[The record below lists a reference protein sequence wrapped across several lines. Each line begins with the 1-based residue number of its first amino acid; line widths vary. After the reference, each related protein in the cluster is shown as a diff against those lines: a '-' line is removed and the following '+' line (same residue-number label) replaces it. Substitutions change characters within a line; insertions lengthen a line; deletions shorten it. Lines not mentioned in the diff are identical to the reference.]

1 MDRPRQPPD
10 ASWGRGRT
18 LTSSTAG
25 EVAEHLGDA
34 VVLVVDDEGA
44 TTLAVTKLTLTSR
57 QLARVGN
64 LHDVGVR
71 FGVLGE
77 GNSLLSLLGILGLA
91 IDDEGTSI
99 SSMR

>member
-1 MDRPRQPPD
+1 MEGAYLDKLDSGGGCGMP
-10 ASWGRGRT
+10 GRCCCP
-18 LTSSTAG
+18 L
-25 EVAEHLGDA
+25 
-34 VVLVVDDEGA
+34 VDDEGA
-44 TTLAVTKLTLTSR
+44 TTLAVMKLTLTSR